1 MSKKMSEVLPPDE
14 ILAQLAEECSEFSQ
28 ASLKLRRAMN
38 GVNPTPKTVPECW
51 ENFIEEYADVFLCI
65 HTLLEAMDISMEE
78 FTEKAADI
86 EEKKQARWEARLQ
99 AKEKDDG
106 EA

>member
-1 MSKKMSEVLPPDE
+1 MSKKMSKVLPPDE

-65 HTLLEAMDISMEE
+65 YTLLEAMGISMNEL
-78 FTEKAADI
+78 TEKAADVV
-86 EEKKQARWEARLQ
+86 EMKQARWLSRLE
-99 AKEKDDG
+99 AKEQSD
-106 EA
+106 E

>member
-14 ILAQLAEECSEFSQ
+14 ILVQLAEECSEFSQ

-65 HTLLEAMDISMEE
+65 HTLLEAMGISMDE
-78 FTEKAADI
+78 FTEKAADAV
-86 EEKKQARWEARLQ
+86 EMKQARWLSRLE
-99 AKEKDDG
+99 AKEQSD
-106 EA
+106 E

>member
-51 ENFIEEYADVFLCI
+51 ENFIEEYADVV
-65 HTLLEAMDISMEE
+65 EM
-78 FTEKAADI
+78 
-86 EEKKQARWEARLQ
+86 KQARWLSRLES
-99 AKEKDDG
+99 KEQSN
-106 EA
+106 E